1 MQRETVWLVED
12 EQGIADTLVYMLQ
25 QEGFAVEVFERGLPV
40 LDKARQQVPDVM
52 ILDVGLPD
60 ISGFELCRQLL
71 ALHPALPVLF
81 LTARSEEVDR
91 LLGLEIGADDYVAKT
106 VFTPRSVRQ
115 GAHLTASGEE
125 VLVAVSRHP
134 YWSF

>member
-40 LDKARQQVPDVM
+40 LDKARQLVPDVM

-60 ISGFELCRQLL
+60 TGAPSGVTC
-71 ALHPALPVLF
+71 
-81 LTARSEEVDR
+81 
-91 LLGLEIGADDYVAKT
+91 T
-106 VFTPRSVRQ
+106 VPD
-115 GAHLTASGEE
+115 G
-125 VLVAVSRHP
+125 P
-134 YWSF
+134 K

>member
-60 ISGFELCRQLL
+60 ISGFDLNC
-71 ALHPALPVLF
+71 AASYW
-81 LTARSEEVDR
+81 RSIR
-91 LLGLEIGADDYVAKT
+91 RYLYC
-106 VFTPRSVRQ
+106 S
-115 GAHLTASGEE
+115 
-125 VLVAVSRHP
+125 
-134 YWSF
+134 

>member
-52 ILDVGLPD
+52 LVCL
-60 ISGFELCRQLL
+60 ISA
-71 ALHPALPVLF
+71 ALNYA
-81 LTARSEEVDR
+81 ASYWRSIR
-91 LLGLEIGADDYVAKT
+91 RYLYC
-106 VFTPRSVRQ
+106 S
-115 GAHLTASGEE
+115 
-125 VLVAVSRHP
+125 
-134 YWSF
+134 

>member
-1 MQRETVWLVED
+1 
-12 EQGIADTLVYMLQ
+12 MLQ
-25 QEGFAVEVFERGLPV
+25 QEGFDVEVFERGLPV

-71 ALHPALPVLF
+71 ALHPALLALHPALPVLF

-91 LLGLEIGADDYVAKT
+91 LLGLERG
-106 VFTPRSVRQ
+106 RSPAWAGNWR
-115 GAHLTASGEE
+115 
-125 VLVAVSRHP
+125 
-134 YWSF
+134 

>member
-60 ISGFELCRQLL
+60 IS
-71 ALHPALPVLF
+71 ALNCA
-81 LTARSEEVDR
+81 ASYWRSIR
-91 LLGLEIGADDYVAKT
+91 RYLYC
-106 VFTPRSVRQ
+106 S
-115 GAHLTASGEE
+115 
-125 VLVAVSRHP
+125 
-134 YWSF
+134 

>member
-25 QEGFAVEVFERGLPV
+25 QEGFGVEVFERGLPV

-91 LLGLEIGADDYVAKT
+91 LGWKLALTTTWLNRFHLAKCA
-106 VFTPRSVRQ
+106 PEC
-115 GAHLTASGEE
+115 A
-125 VLVAVSRHP
+125 P
-134 YWSF
+134 YCVG

>member
-40 LDKARQQVPDVM
+40 LDKARQQAPDVM

-91 LLGLEIGADDYVAKT
+91 LLGLEIGADDYVAKPF
-106 VFTPRSVRQ
+106 FTPRSVRQ